1 MHQVIKKND
10 GKLYAISHHQS
21 HSANAFFSSNFD
33 ESLIITI
40 DGSGTDKVDW
50 KDVEKDT
57 TELGRDGYFSTSFT
71 FWKGKGLDI
80 EPIERIPMTSLTI
93 GSPWRIYTREIFG
106 LSSGHPHGLAAGTV
120 MAMAAPGDPE
130 KYWKDF
136 YNAFLAGGGGPS
148 AYTQQNID
156 KYKPIAERSEQDSF
170 DVAAGLQRA
179 TEEVC
184 KKIMT
189 PYIEKYNPKHICMA
203 GGVVLNSVMIGKMY
217 DWYPNVEQIYICPVP
232 YDGGLAIGAAQYV
245 YHQILREP
253 RVEWKDNCPAYL
265 GTPYSKE
272 EVNEAIKLNEDK
284 IEVSYTTD
292 DFVIEL
298 CDV

>member
-1 MHQVIKKND
+1 
-10 GKLYAISHHQS
+10 
-21 HSANAFFSSNFD
+21 
-33 ESLIITI
+33 
-40 DGSGTDKVDW
+40 
-50 KDVEKDT
+50 
-57 TELGRDGYFSTSFT
+57 
-71 FWKGKGLDI
+71 
-80 EPIERIPMTSLTI
+80 
-93 GSPWRIYTREIFG
+93 
-106 LSSGHPHGLAAGTV
+106 
-120 MAMAAPGDPE
+120 
-130 KYWKDF
+130 
-136 YNAFLAGGGGPS
+136 
-148 AYTQQNID
+148 
-156 KYKPIAERSEQDSF
+156 
-170 DVAAGLQRA
+170 
-179 TEEVC
+179 
-184 KKIMT
+184 MT

-298 CDV
+298 FTWYSYSAVFDGSTMKTYVDGQLIDSLN